1 MSDSTK
7 TKRKKTKRRAIIY
20 KAIHI
25 KLKIEQ
31 YVLTA
36 LKPEVNF
43 GAPEGWVIPA
53 LVVASVVLLCYKPG
67 NTSFFP

>member
-31 YVLTA
+31 YVLTGSE
-36 LKPEVNF
+36 LWCSGRVGNSCSSSCIRR
-43 GAPEGWVIPA
+43 VT
-53 LVVASVVLLCYKPG
+53 LLQ
-67 NTSFFP
+67 TR